1 VHANLNPATH
11 DAIHE
16 MMGVANLEMMAHLA
30 KCASRRYERLVSVD
44 GEDIYLPHLDRLT
57 MPITFVYGEKNQ
69 VWKREATEKTYDEL
83 CKLFPAE
90 ADRYRHVVIPGYGHL
105 DTVFG
110 KHAAHDTYPAMLEH
124 LNRVGA

>member
-1 VHANLNPATH
+1 MSV
-11 DAIHE
+11 
-16 MMGVANLEMMAHLA
+16 
-30 KCASRRYERLVSVD
+30 RRIALLST
-44 GEDIYLPHLDRLT
+44 GGTI
-57 MPITFVYGEKNQ
+57 
-69 VWKREATEKTYDEL
+69 EKTYDEL
-83 CKLFPAE
+83 RRLFPAD